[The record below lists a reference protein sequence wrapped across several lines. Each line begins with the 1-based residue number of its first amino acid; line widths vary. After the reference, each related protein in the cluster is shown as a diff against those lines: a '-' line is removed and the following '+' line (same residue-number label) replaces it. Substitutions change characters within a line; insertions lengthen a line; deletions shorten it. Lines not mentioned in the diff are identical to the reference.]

1 MATAGSTE
9 ELLEG
14 LARSVETELAQRL
27 HGFFGSMIR
36 AYLPQAWEFRT
47 EDGPCV
53 LRVER
58 DGKATVHAGAAPQPD
73 VTVEIPREL
82 LRTALLKREPGSV
95 PASAVKVTAHTAK
108 GRTAFGALRSRFNL

>member
-1 MATAGSTE
+1 MATADSTE
-9 ELLEG
+9 ELLRG
-14 LARSVETELAQRL
+14 LARSVEAELAARL

-53 LRVER
+53 LVVER
-58 DGKATVHAGAAPQPD
+58 DGTATVRAGAAPQPD

-82 LRTALLKREPGSV
+82 LRTALLRRTPGSV
-95 PASAVKVTAHTAK
+95 PAGAVKVTAHTSK